1 MNAVLEQFCSRLV
14 SLGLNV
20 FAQDKTAKDGW
31 ITVHPNGKENK
42 GQHVE
47 IDDETGGVK
56 KGFGGKFKGQKIS
69 EIKSKFRG
77 PQVNRLNER
86 PDLKPEPKPMRTPAP
101 QTSAGQKLGGRL
113 QELLQK
119 RQQEMEKSQTAP
131 GQQAS
136 PSSEQ
141 SPVSNPA
148 FIPRSAADIR
158 SQYED
163 KRGIAPEGMTNP
175 KLEAKK
181 KELREKIDA
190 MMDAYISGKT
200 EFDEARLKDLVLEEE
215 IIKDAKVKKFSWQD
229 QKSMT
234 GLQWPD
240 IAESRATIAVGLMRG
255 ARQRAQDANPAEMA
269 GQKRGQ
275 PMDLEQADRS
285 NANPHYDPF
294 WYTKSSRPDGYGIN
308 CQTCVFAYELRRRG
322 YNVEAQ
328 PNSGVVGTMSW
339 KVSVDTARPYVNI
352 VTGRKPERV
361 KLSCSDTK
369 DEAKCLK
376 MLDVVD
382 KTIKPG
388 QRWSF
393 ECRWAKTRSGHIFS
407 LEKGAD
413 GQLILTDPQTG
424 ILCKGKQ
431 DAFDRYFSVK
441 SRKMS
446 EINMFRTDDTLVL
459 PEYSGILTGA
469 GK

>member
-1 MNAVLEQFCSRLV
+1 MNAVLQKFCSRLA
-14 SLGLNV
+14 SLGFGV
-20 FAQDKTAKDGW
+20 FAQDKAPAKDGW

-181 KELREKIDA
+181 N
-190 MMDAYISGKT
+190 
-200 EFDEARLKDLVLEEE
+200 
-215 IIKDAKVKKFSWQD
+215 
-229 QKSMT
+229 
-234 GLQWPD
+234 GLQAGPK
-240 IAESRATIAVGLMRG
+240 AETEQEV
-255 ARQRAQDANPAEMA
+255 PAAEDVPA
-269 GQKRGQ
+269 
-275 PMDLEQADRS
+275 
-285 NANPHYDPF
+285 
-294 WYTKSSRPDGYGIN
+294 
-308 CQTCVFAYELRRRG
+308 
-322 YNVEAQ
+322 
-328 PNSGVVGTMSW
+328 SGEEV
-339 KVSVDTARPYVNI
+339 
-352 VTGRKPERV
+352 
-361 KLSCSDTK
+361 
-369 DEAKCLK
+369 
-376 MLDVVD
+376 
-382 KTIKPG
+382 
-388 QRWSF
+388 Q
-393 ECRWAKTRSGHIFS
+393 
-407 LEKGAD
+407 
-413 GQLILTDPQTG
+413 Q
-424 ILCKGKQ
+424 
-431 DAFDRYFSVK
+431 
-441 SRKMS
+441 
-446 EINMFRTDDTLVL
+446 
-459 PEYSGILTGA
+459 
-469 GK
+469 